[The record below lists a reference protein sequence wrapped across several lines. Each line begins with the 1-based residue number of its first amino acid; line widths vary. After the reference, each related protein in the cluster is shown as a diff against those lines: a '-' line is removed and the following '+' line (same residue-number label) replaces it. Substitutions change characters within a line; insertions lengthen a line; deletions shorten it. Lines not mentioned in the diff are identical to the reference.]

1 MIYLKRR
8 QLMPKKKINDVK
20 EEIKIARDYFESD
33 DHFDEI
39 FEMVDSEEEMRMFD
53 CGYAKALEH
62 ILIKLQEYKTDE

>member
-1 MIYLKRR
+1 MKELIEH
-8 QLMPKKKINDVK
+8 VK

-39 FEMVDSEEEMRMFD
+39 FEMIDSEEEMRMFD

-62 ILIKLQEYKTDE
+62 ILIKLQ

>member
-1 MIYLKRR
+1 MDELIEH
-8 QLMPKKKINDVK
+8 VK